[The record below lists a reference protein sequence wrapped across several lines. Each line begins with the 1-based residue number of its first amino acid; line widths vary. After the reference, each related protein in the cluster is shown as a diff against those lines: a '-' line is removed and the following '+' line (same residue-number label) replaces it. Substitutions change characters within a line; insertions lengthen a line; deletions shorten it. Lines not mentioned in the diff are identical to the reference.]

1 MYAQLKEINKKPKAF
16 EFYTADALWADEY
29 RSKQMLKYHLDPEI
43 DVASRNKQFIERS
56 VEWIVANFSV
66 NDKTKLCDF
75 GCAVGFYTSALAKT
89 GAEVTGIDFSKSSIE
104 YAEKT
109 ARKEALSI
117 RYVHQNYLDY
127 QTGEKYDLITMIM
140 CDFCALSPL
149 QRKHLLDKFRMLL
162 NDGGAVL
169 LDVYALAGYRN
180 REENATYEHNQ
191 LNHFWSANDYYGFL
205 NTFKYEEEKVVLD
218 KYTII
223 EKQEKYVIYNWLQ
236 YYSIEM
242 LKTEFEASGLT
253 INAIYDDVAGSA
265 YSGNHTEFA
274 VMAMKSEKY

>member
-1 MYAQLKEINKKPKAF
+1 MYTELKEINKKPKAF

-29 RSKQMLKYHLDPEI
+29 RSKQMLEYHLDTEI
-43 DVASRNKQFIERS
+43 DVASRNKKFIDRS
-56 VEWIVANFSV
+56 VDWIVANFSV
-66 NDKTKLCDF
+66 NDKSKLCDF

-89 GAEVTGIDFSKSSIE
+89 GADVTGIDFSKNSIE
-104 YAEKT
+104 YAEEI
-109 ARKEALSI
+109 ARKEALNI

-127 QTGEKYDLITMIM
+127 QTDEKYDLITMIM
-140 CDFCALSPL
+140 CDFCALSPV
-149 QRKHLLDKFRMLL
+149 QRKRLLEKFRTML

-169 LDVYALAGYRN
+169 LDVYSLVGFGIRK
-180 REENATYEHNQ
+180 ETVTYEHNQ

-223 EKQEKYVIYNWLQ
+223 EEQQKNVIYNWLQ
-236 YYSIEM
+236 YYSIDM

-253 INAIYDDVAGSA
+253 INAIYNDVAGST
-265 YSGNHTEFA
+265 YSGDHTEFA
-274 VMAMKSEKY
+274 VVAVKREKY